1 MNKIYKVIWSKVRNC
16 YVAVSEIAKRNGK
29 SCTSV
34 NCGAKATR
42 GHAGVALAIALS
54 LSMAGGGI
62 AWAAEVK
69 EVDQPSFPVT
79 ANTTD
84 TVSYYKLVRDG
95 GGTAGSG
102 VKFTVGDGGKINYI
116 TSATSGNIIE
126 IKSGGEVVS
135 RMEFSIE
142 GGVSNNKITV
152 EGNVAGGIRGGK
164 SENELVT
171 GNIIEVKG
179 SGSVGTS
186 NYIQAISGGYS
197 KNSSSTKNTVEISGG
212 TVEFSGNIVGGSST
226 NGAAGGNSSE
236 QGNTLKINNGNITI
250 VRCEGIYGGLSGLG
264 DAKNN
269 TVTIGNSFVNQSESA
284 YNYDIQIC
292 GGYIRSNASSSDAS
306 NNTVTISGTEVST
319 TNGNT
324 KINASIYGA
333 INNGTGNASNN
344 TVIING
350 GIYYNVGKGLSTT
363 IDIGGAYSSGGNSQN
378 NNVIITAGQFGSRYR
393 HRVIYGGLS
402 GGSGKNVSGNNV
414 ILAGGNFWSDVSDF
428 KIVGGYETNSSTSI
442 NNNTVNLYGNV
453 SFVSNNKAELYGYY
467 SDNENSTGTGNE
479 LHIGGIKSG
488 LTLPATVTVPDA
500 SPWTGTT
507 NNRVKSVNN
516 FNKIVLHK
524 VKWSTKPVLAAGSFS
539 NIGKLDISG
548 MAFTGT
554 IQETNAYRGKMKLLA
569 SDTNNDFSSLSL
581 TYNKISD
588 SATLDGAA
596 LNGTA
601 TLNSTHPSQIVKV
614 NNSTKPGEEIFSD
627 SNNVRFWYRPNLHR
641 VSLDSANNYK
651 NVIYSIA
658 DEVRHIAFLGAI
670 GWSTEPALVADSKY
684 DFSEVEDVYV
694 KPLSFTFTP
703 EQAGA
708 LSSGSSMTLLSNA
721 KGLAAGKTIT
731 YDPNDTTKNSI
742 SQSVNYS
749 IANVASLTGTLTGTV
764 ATVANAVE
772 YTASSMTLDTVNFG
786 SWNGSASGSVP
797 SGWTASGTTAINALN
812 LMFTGLSST
821 VNTNPMNNSMT
832 LLSGATGI
840 TGNHITQ
847 PGSGKGI
854 VTVSGYNDNN
864 GVTFDGKAKGTV
876 SVSSNNVIYT
886 INSVAADKLTLGSFA
901 WGGAA
906 DTMPTGWTASVS
918 TTIDDTNFAYTG
930 TANTKLKQNDTA
942 VILNATGLTTNS
954 EVIRDSGAS
963 ATKTV
968 AMDFTDSS
976 GDGASSIRFTGT
988 AKGHVEAAA
997 DKVNYV
1003 VDGAT
1008 LDSIDLASWNGTT
1021 FNLDSTT
1028 WGWEL
1033 ADTSSAVTAT
1043 VATAGMTEPS
1053 GLSAGEKKVII
1064 EATGTDYFDGINIGE
1079 GNKWSAGTTL
1089 TDTAVLTS
1097 GGVTIAGTQTKA
1109 GVKVNEANKKQLV
1122 YEASKKN
1129 ATSIT
1134 LGKNSADASSP
1145 VTYVKNGTARSFDN
1159 TFDVSNADIYADNL
1173 TFTDAG
1179 KALMETNDTMTI
1191 VDASGAIANSI
1202 TGQKLQ
1208 TFVGKTYVPIAFTD
1222 TITGKNLTFAG
1233 AHTDTLT
1240 QSDDTA
1246 KSKLIYTVGAKNVTT
1261 ATLSGD
1267 ITWGDNS
1274 VYYEN
1279 GGAENQNGVKPNYV
1293 FGSSS
1298 AINIGGVQFS
1308 ATTDPMNK
1316 SMTLLKGVN
1325 GVVETK
1331 ISGTP
1336 TFAVAL
1342 TQNNTKLDAKATGS
1356 ASVSGNDVIYSVNG
1370 VAIDKI
1376 NVTSI
1381 ENAADT
1387 VPTGWTLAKD
1397 NSNNVIATV
1406 ETDGLSV
1413 SDPSGLEPGETK
1425 VIIEAAAGSISF
1437 FKDVA
1442 VNGSHAWKVDG
1453 SDITADLNIGGVA
1466 ITGTQTKGG
1475 VKVNEANTSQI
1486 IYEESKKKV
1495 NTLTLGKVTFKNDDG
1510 TASTVARSFDK
1521 TYDVSTATINADD
1534 LAFTNS
1540 DIMETGNSMRIVDA
1554 SAAIPD
1560 AISNKK
1566 LPAFTEQTKDVA
1578 FTDTITGKNLTF
1590 AGTHTDTLTQSDDTA
1605 KSKLIYTVGAKN
1617 VTTATLSGD
1626 ITWGDNSV
1634 YYENGGAEN
1643 QNGVKPNYVFGSSS
1657 AINIGGVQF
1666 SATTDPMNKSMTL
1679 LKNVNGV
1686 VATKVSGTP
1695 SFTIALDQINTKL
1708 DASASGSAGVSSSDV
1723 TYTVSGVAINKV
1735 NIKSVGSTADTVPD
1749 NWTLAKDSSDNVIA
1763 KVETDNMTKPSNL
1776 SPGETKVIITA
1787 TGTDYFSGVEV
1798 KGGYAWTSGGAL
1810 TTDLEAG
1817 GVTIAGTQTKCGV
1830 KVNEANKNQL
1840 IYEETKKKLTS
1851 ITLGE
1856 VTFAKD
1862 GTARAFDKTYDATSA
1877 TINANNLKFTEAS
1890 RAKMETGNT
1899 MTMVDATAAL
1909 KNANDETL
1917 AQFNGGADK
1926 TYSIAFNDTVTG
1938 KNLTLAGT
1946 HTDTLSQADDT
1957 ATSTKKSKLIYT
1969 VGDKLVSSATLTGDI
1984 AWNDGGTHY
1993 TNGSDANQNGTKA
2006 TYKFDGNSAVD
2017 ISGVAFSATSD
2028 PLAGSTKS
2036 MTLLKDVNGVVATK
2050 VSGTPSFT
2058 VALDQT
2064 NTKLDANA
2072 TGTSG
2077 VSTNDVTFTVS
2088 GVTLNKITVKGV
2100 GNTAE
2105 TVPTGW
2111 NLASGATVETDG
2123 FRVSD
2128 PSGLNPGETK
2138 ALLPRPAQ
2146 IISMESN

>member
-378 NNVIITAGQFGSRYR
+378 NNVIITAGQFGSIYR

-1279 GGAENQNGVKPNYV
+1279 E
-1293 FGSSS
+1293 
-1298 AINIGGVQFS
+1298 
-1308 ATTDPMNK
+1308 
-1316 SMTLLKGVN
+1316 
-1325 GVVETK
+1325 
-1331 ISGTP
+1331 
-1336 TFAVAL
+1336 
-1342 TQNNTKLDAKATGS
+1342 
-1356 ASVSGNDVIYSVNG
+1356 
-1370 VAIDKI
+1370 
-1376 NVTSI
+1376 
-1381 ENAADT
+1381 
-1387 VPTGWTLAKD
+1387 
-1397 NSNNVIATV
+1397 
-1406 ETDGLSV
+1406 
-1413 SDPSGLEPGETK
+1413 
-1425 VIIEAAAGSISF
+1425 
-1437 FKDVA
+1437 
-1442 VNGSHAWKVDG
+1442 
-1453 SDITADLNIGGVA
+1453 
-1466 ITGTQTKGG
+1466 
-1475 VKVNEANTSQI
+1475 
-1486 IYEESKKKV
+1486 
-1495 NTLTLGKVTFKNDDG
+1495 
-1510 TASTVARSFDK
+1510 
-1521 TYDVSTATINADD
+1521 
-1534 LAFTNS
+1534 
-1540 DIMETGNSMRIVDA
+1540 
-1554 SAAIPD
+1554 
-1560 AISNKK
+1560 
-1566 LPAFTEQTKDVA
+1566 
-1578 FTDTITGKNLTF
+1578 
-1590 AGTHTDTLTQSDDTA
+1590 
-1605 KSKLIYTVGAKN
+1605 
-1617 VTTATLSGD
+1617 
-1626 ITWGDNSV
+1626 
-1634 YYENGGAEN
+1634 
-1643 QNGVKPNYVFGSSS
+1643 
-1657 AINIGGVQF
+1657 
-1666 SATTDPMNKSMTL
+1666 
-1679 LKNVNGV
+1679 
-1686 VATKVSGTP
+1686 
-1695 SFTIALDQINTKL
+1695 
-1708 DASASGSAGVSSSDV
+1708 
-1723 TYTVSGVAINKV
+1723 
-1735 NIKSVGSTADTVPD
+1735 
-1749 NWTLAKDSSDNVIA
+1749 
-1763 KVETDNMTKPSNL
+1763 
-1776 SPGETKVIITA
+1776 
-1787 TGTDYFSGVEV
+1787 
-1798 KGGYAWTSGGAL
+1798 
-1810 TTDLEAG
+1810 
-1817 GVTIAGTQTKCGV
+1817 
-1830 KVNEANKNQL
+1830 
-1840 IYEETKKKLTS
+1840 
-1851 ITLGE
+1851 
-1856 VTFAKD
+1856 
-1862 GTARAFDKTYDATSA
+1862 
-1877 TINANNLKFTEAS
+1877 
-1890 RAKMETGNT
+1890 
-1899 MTMVDATAAL
+1899 
-1909 KNANDETL
+1909 
-1917 AQFNGGADK
+1917 
-1926 TYSIAFNDTVTG
+1926 
-1938 KNLTLAGT
+1938 
-1946 HTDTLSQADDT
+1946 
-1957 ATSTKKSKLIYT
+1957 
-1969 VGDKLVSSATLTGDI
+1969 
-1984 AWNDGGTHY
+1984 
-1993 TNGSDANQNGTKA
+1993 
-2006 TYKFDGNSAVD
+2006 
-2017 ISGVAFSATSD
+2017 
-2028 PLAGSTKS
+2028 
-2036 MTLLKDVNGVVATK
+2036 
-2050 VSGTPSFT
+2050 
-2058 VALDQT
+2058 
-2064 NTKLDANA
+2064 
-2072 TGTSG
+2072 
-2077 VSTNDVTFTVS
+2077 
-2088 GVTLNKITVKGV
+2088 
-2100 GNTAE
+2100 
-2105 TVPTGW
+2105 
-2111 NLASGATVETDG
+2111 
-2123 FRVSD
+2123 
-2128 PSGLNPGETK
+2128 
-2138 ALLPRPAQ
+2138 
-2146 IISMESN
+2146 